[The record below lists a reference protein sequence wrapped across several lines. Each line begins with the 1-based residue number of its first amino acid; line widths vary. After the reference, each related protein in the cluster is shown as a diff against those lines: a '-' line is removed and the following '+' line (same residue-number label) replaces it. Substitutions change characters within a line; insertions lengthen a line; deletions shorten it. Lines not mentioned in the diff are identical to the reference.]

1 MADLDLFLKIDG
13 IEGEVQDVKHKG
25 ELRIEAVSNAVNHA
39 ITGAAGRD
47 AGLSTWQDSK
57 FTMWMDKAYPKL
69 LQACVTGDHLS
80 KAVLT
85 FRKAG
90 KDQQEF
96 LRITFSDVLVSSC
109 QVLGRVAAHIP
120 VPTVVF
126 SFNFAQIEEEYRM
139 QKPDG
144 SLSGVIKYS
153 YSIPKAPTG
162 Q

>member
-1 MADLDLFLKIDG
+1 MADLDLFLKLDG

-25 ELRIEAVSNAVNHA
+25 ELRIEGFSGAVNHA
-39 ITGAAGRD
+39 ITGAAGQD
-47 AGLSTWQDSK
+47 AGLSTWHDAN

-69 LQACVTGDHLS
+69 FQACTIGAHIA

-96 LRITFSDVLVSSC
+96 LILTFTDVLVSGC
-109 QVLGRVAAHIP
+109 EVQGGRGGI
-120 VPTVVF
+120 VPTVNF
-126 SFNFAQIEEEYRM
+126 SFNFTKIEEAYNM
-139 QKPDG
+139 QKQDG
-144 SLSGVIKYS
+144 SLSGAIKYS
-153 YSIPKAPTG
+153 YSIPKAPTS